1 MFTGWYT
8 ASKVLYLYGD
18 GSGRFTPVRLTA
30 SGFHV
35 LGDAKSLTELRG
47 ADNKKLILSARN
59 DDTLLLFE
67 SSLFYHNIDLKNQEE
82 SVLITWQNSETE
94 KREFYD
100 VGGYLSQKGRT
111 LFLIGPVEQ
120 VLIFDGTGNSRTWVP
135 E

>member
-1 MFTGWYT
+1 M
-8 ASKVLYLYGD
+8 L
-18 GSGRFTPVRLTA
+18 VRLPA
-30 SGFHV
+30 SVFHV

-82 SVLITWQNSETE
+82 SVLITWQNGETE
-94 KREFYD
+94 KRESYD
-100 VGGYLSQKGRT
+100 GGGYLSQKGRT
-111 LFLIGPVEQ
+111 LWLIVT
-120 VLIFDGTGNSRTWVP
+120 VAHLLIFDGSGNSRTWVP

>member
-47 ADNKKLILSARN
+47 TVNKKLILSARN

-67 SSLFYHNIDLKNQEE
+67 SSLFYHNINLKNQEE
-82 SVLITWQNSETE
+82 SVMITWQVGVTGD
-94 KREFYD
+94 RELYA
-100 VGGYLSQKGRT
+100 GGGDMSQTGRSLSR
-111 LFLIGPVEQ
+111 IGPVEH
-120 VLIFDGTGNSRTWVP
+120 VLIFEGSGNSRTWVP